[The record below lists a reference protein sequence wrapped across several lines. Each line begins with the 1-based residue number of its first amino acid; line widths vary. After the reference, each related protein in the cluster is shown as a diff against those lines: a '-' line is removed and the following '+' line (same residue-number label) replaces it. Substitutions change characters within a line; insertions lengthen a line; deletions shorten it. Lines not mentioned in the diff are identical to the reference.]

1 MPVNKVRFTET
12 VAKLRT
18 MATKRAHQEAANDQ
32 DVFSENQQEKLKREE
47 SVITKAIEHY
57 TQRKTL
63 KKSNS

>member
-1 MPVNKVRFTET
+1 
-12 VAKLRT
+12 